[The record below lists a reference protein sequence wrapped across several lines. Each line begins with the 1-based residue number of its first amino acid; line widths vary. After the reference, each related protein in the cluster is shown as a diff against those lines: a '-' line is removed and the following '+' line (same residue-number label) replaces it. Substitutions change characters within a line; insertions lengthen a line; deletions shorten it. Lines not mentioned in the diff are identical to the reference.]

1 MGHLTINMC
10 GWKYVLFLL
19 KSLVNIFYGLNS
31 IVKIKKKK
39 TPLFYD
45 WNYSQYYGFRS
56 PWTLGS
62 LSWSAMRMWYLDE
75 HMYRYN
81 VFTNSTYR
89 YFLISYHK
97 FYAVFVCTDSVFI
110 SMGKYILTPPQPHTI
125 LMTCIVGRLHQL
137 SNVDVL
143 NYVLIHQHVYLF

>member
-1 MGHLTINMC
+1 MLR
-10 GWKYVLFLL
+10 
-19 KSLVNIFYGLNS
+19 
-31 IVKIKKKK
+31 KIKKN
-39 TPLFYD
+39 TLFYD

-75 HMYRYN
+75 LVYRYN

-125 LMTCIVGRLHQL
+125 FMTCIVGRLHQL
-137 SNVDVL
+137 SNVTCWIMYSFINMFIFFNLVWL
-143 NYVLIHQHVYLF
+143 NLYYRKWYVNIRHLLLTTFTQITN

>member
-1 MGHLTINMC
+1 MLR
-10 GWKYVLFLL
+10 
-19 KSLVNIFYGLNS
+19 
-31 IVKIKKKK
+31 KIKKN
-39 TPLFYD
+39 TLFYD

-62 LSWSAMRMWYLDE
+62 LSWSAMRMWYLGE

-110 SMGKYILTPPQPHTI
+110 SMGKYILTPPQPHNIHDLHCWSPASVVECWRVELCTHSS
-125 LMTCIVGRLHQL
+125 TCL
-137 SNVDVL
+137 SFLNWVWLNVYYRKW
-143 NYVLIHQHVYLF
+143 YVHIRHLLLTTFTQITN